1 MKKIRFRDTISTKMD
16 FLLWKGDD
24 GMRKNK
30 GEKVVKSR
38 ASWKKADQVRKI
50 KIVMTFVV
58 VALCISIAAGAVLAW
73 IEIEQPFAEEPS
85 SAPVSSQ
92 PPVSSEAELPVYD
105 NTFNLVVVNL
115 DTPLPDDFTVQLE
128 EYEGFSFEERI
139 VEALSKMVEDARADG
154 IALEIAGGYI
164 SKEEQDK
171 LTATVITPKGL
182 NRKCVGRDARTLLSM
197 IGIQAPENIRC
208 IVFEGEKEHPLIAE
222 ELMMPILGLVRAKDF
237 DDAVEKAVW
246 LEHGNRHSAHIHSKN
261 VDNITKYAKAIDTA
275 ILVKNAPSYAALGFG
290 GEGFCTFT
298 IASRTGEGLTSASTF
313 TKRRRCVMSDSLCIR

>member
-30 GEKVVKSR
+30 GEEVVKSR
-38 ASWKKADQVRKI
+38 AGWKKADQVRKI

-58 VALCISIAAGAVLAW
+58 AALCISIAAGAVLAW

-164 SKEEQDK
+164 SKEEQDAQYQAAVQQLMEQEGYSRVRAEDQAEK
-171 LTATVITPKGL
+171 T
-182 NRKCVGRDARTLLSM
+182 VGRGGYNEWQTGMLVDFSSS
-197 IGIQAPENIRC
+197 GEDVPFEQSQAYQWLMRNCVNYGFVLRYPEN
-208 IVFEGEKEHPLIAE
+208 K
-222 ELMMPILGLVRAKDF
+222 
-237 DDAVEKAVW
+237 
-246 LEHGNRHSAHIHSKN
+246 
-261 VDNITKYAKAIDTA
+261 
-275 ILVKNAPSYAALGFG
+275 
-290 GEGFCTFT
+290 
-298 IASRTGEGLTSASTF
+298 TSATGTAYTPSCFRYVGTENAV
-313 TKRRRCVMSDSLCIR
+313 KMREYSMCLEEYAQYIRQQSAN

>member
-38 ASWKKADQVRKI
+38 AGWKKADQVRKI

-92 PPVSSEAELPVYD
+92 PPVSSEVELPVYD

-164 SKEEQDK
+164 SKEEQDAQYQAAVQQLMEQEGYSRVRAEDQAEK
-171 LTATVITPKGL
+171 T
-182 NRKCVGRDARTLLSM
+182 VGRGGYNEWQTGMLVDFSSS
-197 IGIQAPENIRC
+197 GEDVPFEQSQAYQWLMRNCVNYGFVLRYPEN
-208 IVFEGEKEHPLIAE
+208 K
-222 ELMMPILGLVRAKDF
+222 
-237 DDAVEKAVW
+237 
-246 LEHGNRHSAHIHSKN
+246 
-261 VDNITKYAKAIDTA
+261 
-275 ILVKNAPSYAALGFG
+275 
-290 GEGFCTFT
+290 
-298 IASRTGEGLTSASTF
+298 TSATGTAYTPSCFRYVGTENAV
-313 TKRRRCVMSDSLCIR
+313 KMREYSMCLEEYAQYIRQQSAN

>member
-38 ASWKKADQVRKI
+38 AGWKKADQVRKI

-115 DTPLPDDFTVQLE
+115 DMPLPDDFTVQLE

-164 SKEEQDK
+164 SKEEQDAQYQAAVQQLMEQEGYSRVRAEDQAEK
-171 LTATVITPKGL
+171 T
-182 NRKCVGRDARTLLSM
+182 VGRGGYNEWQTGMLVDFSSS
-197 IGIQAPENIRC
+197 GEDVPFEQSQAYQWLMRNCVNYGFVLRYPEN
-208 IVFEGEKEHPLIAE
+208 K
-222 ELMMPILGLVRAKDF
+222 
-237 DDAVEKAVW
+237 
-246 LEHGNRHSAHIHSKN
+246 
-261 VDNITKYAKAIDTA
+261 
-275 ILVKNAPSYAALGFG
+275 
-290 GEGFCTFT
+290 
-298 IASRTGEGLTSASTF
+298 TSATGTAYTPSCFRYVGTENAV
-313 TKRRRCVMSDSLCIR
+313 KMREYSMCLEEYAQYIRQQSAN

>member
-1 MKKIRFRDTISTKMD
+1 
-16 FLLWKGDD
+16 
-24 GMRKNK
+24 MRKNK

-38 ASWKKADQVRKI
+38 AGWKKADQVRKI

-85 SAPVSSQ
+85 SAPMSSQ

-115 DTPLPDDFTVQLE
+115 DMPLPDDFTVQLE

-164 SKEEQDK
+164 SKESRMPS
-171 LTATVITPKGL
+171 TG
-182 NRKCVGRDARTLLSM
+182 GRGS
-197 IGIQAPENIRC
+197 
-208 IVFEGEKEHPLIAE
+208 
-222 ELMMPILGLVRAKDF
+222 
-237 DDAVEKAVW
+237 
-246 LEHGNRHSAHIHSKN
+246 S
-261 VDNITKYAKAIDTA
+261 
-275 ILVKNAPSYAALGFG
+275 
-290 GEGFCTFT
+290 
-298 IASRTGEGLTSASTF
+298 
-313 TKRRRCVMSDSLCIR
+313 

>member
-38 ASWKKADQVRKI
+38 AGWKKADQVRKI

-164 SKEEQDK
+164 SKEEQDAQYQ
-171 LTATVITPKGL
+171 ATVQQLMEQEGYSRVRAEDQAEKT
-182 NRKCVGRDARTLLSM
+182 VGRGGYNEWQTGMLVEFSSSGEDVPFEQS
-197 IGIQAPENIRC
+197 QAYQWLMRNCVNYGFVLRYPEN
-208 IVFEGEKEHPLIAE
+208 K
-222 ELMMPILGLVRAKDF
+222 
-237 DDAVEKAVW
+237 
-246 LEHGNRHSAHIHSKN
+246 
-261 VDNITKYAKAIDTA
+261 
-275 ILVKNAPSYAALGFG
+275 
-290 GEGFCTFT
+290 
-298 IASRTGEGLTSASTF
+298 TSATGTAYTPSCFRYVGTENAV
-313 TKRRRCVMSDSLCIR
+313 KMREYSMCLEEYAQYIRQQSAN